1 MFHERTKH
9 IEVKYHYVCDVVAQ
23 GKLKVCDARKV
34 TRQLGTPRGRYDEH
48 SSKFSLSKK
57 PRFNRTSRKSRSYE
71 GCWCRNVV
79 RRNTRDSGAN
89 VEPAQHNQITLPQ
102 LNSEVVNL
110 TGLLK
115 TKS

>member
-1 MFHERTKH
+1 MMSTAASFPSVRN
-9 IEVKYHYVCDVVAQ
+9 Q
-23 GKLKVCDARKV
+23 GLIGPVGNQD
-34 TRQLGTPRGRYDEH
+34 H
-48 SSKFSLSKK
+48 S
-57 PRFNRTSRKSRSYE
+57 E
-71 GCWCRNVV
+71 GCWLRSVV